1 MAQSRPS
8 IIIHLDSL
16 DVLDKLSLEQSGEL
30 FKAIRDYNIGVVPE
44 MSMVVDLVFTQ
55 FKNQFDRDIKKYH
68 NVCKRNKENGKKGG
82 RPITQKTQVVNSI
95 TQNNPNNLKSKS
107 KSNNKSNSNNKNKN
121 INIDTFVP
129 NAASID
135 ACNSAYPNCNIDL
148 LVDDFKDQALN
159 REKPFKDLQ
168 SGFRRYVRKGWV
180 KPTKKNNTELSYKEI
195 GEMLSA
201 ERESVEVGN
210 MPQLGG
216 LVNKMRIM

>member
-16 DVLDKLSLEQSGEL
+16 DVLDKLTPEQSGEL

-55 FKNQFDRDIKKYH
+55 FKNQFDRDIEKYH

-95 TQNNPNNLKSKS
+95 TQNNPNNLKNKN
-107 KSNNKSNSNNKNKN
+107 KSNNKSKSNNKN

-129 NAASID
+129 NDASID
-135 ACNSAYPNCNIDL
+135 AVNSVYPNCNINSL
-148 LVDDFKDQALN
+148 IDDFKDQARN
-159 REKPFKDLQ
+159 RAKPFKDLQ
-168 SGFRRYVRKGWV
+168 SGFRNYVRKGWV
-180 KPTKKNNTELSYKEI
+180 KPTQKKNTELSYKEI

-201 ERESVEVGN
+201 ENDMIESGK
-210 MPQLGG
+210 MPNQVLN
-216 LVNKMRIM
+216 LTKKMRVM